1 MSGAIFVLMPLVL
14 ISSSA
19 LVSLTL
25 ANKARR
31 FANAISAITM
41 VISLCLLLYVLSL
54 CLISGSE
61 FEAYSY
67 VLNSAT
73 SLMSALL
80 VFLGL
85 LAVIYSFGYMDHEP
99 RYDLYSSLLL
109 IFILSMIY
117 IVLASDISLI
127 YLTFELG
134 TAVGGVL
141 ITFNRRRSNLRAA
154 TRFLALNVLAAMLI
168 LTGLAVQYYYV
179 GNLSIAAI
187 SELPVDVKE
196 LVLLIYTLGFS
207 IKAGLVPFGLLWL
220 PSAHSEAPVPV
231 SALLSAALVQSA
243 AFVLLR
249 MYSVLTEVSSLLIN
263 TLIALGT
270 LSLLIGA
277 LEALIEATG
286 GSRYSRFHV
295 GPVHICGIKRVW
307 AFSTISEIG
316 YIAIFLALYLSKS
329 NADSAVILLGGA
341 LMHMINHGLAKA
353 QLFFDTGVVIRIS
366 HAEDLNYMG
375 GAWRTYSIGNA
386 TFWISCLS
394 LGLVPGFAGY
404 GTLRELSLNSYVP
417 MYLRVM
423 VIATALITLTAI
435 SISWYRAFLT
445 NPKSELASLSSVP
458 KTMLFPGPLL
468 ALLLIVIGV
477 LYAYG
482 SVGGTRVLE
491 ELAYELARSIEECK

>member
-1 MSGAIFVLMPLVL
+1 M
-14 ISSSA
+14 
-19 LVSLTL
+19 
-25 ANKARR
+25 
-31 FANAISAITM
+31 
-41 VISLCLLLYVLSL
+41 
-54 CLISGSE
+54 
-61 FEAYSY
+61 
-67 VLNSAT
+67 
-73 SLMSALL
+73 
-80 VFLGL
+80 
-85 LAVIYSFGYMDHEP
+85 
-99 RYDLYSSLLL
+99 
-109 IFILSMIY
+109 
-117 IVLASDISLI
+117 
-127 YLTFELG
+127 
-134 TAVGGVL
+134 
-141 ITFNRRRSNLRAA
+141 
-154 TRFLALNVLAAMLI
+154 
-168 LTGLAVQYYYV
+168 
-179 GNLSIAAI
+179 
-187 SELPVDVKE
+187 DVKE

-329 NADSAVILLGGA
+329 NADSAVIFLGGA